1 MKVLRKMEIHEVL
14 LSLVKTKLKNRLE
27 ECDLSCIPYSI
38 IKAGLEQLG
47 YTLSESEEYEDDVL
61 ETNGWEH
68 DYYMCIWKDGK
79 YTGYHLTGSLYYGD
93 NEITK

>member
-14 LSLVKTKLKNRLE
+14 LSLVKTKLKDRLE

-38 IKAGLEQLG
+38 VKAGLEQLG
-47 YTLSESEEYEDDVL
+47 YTLSESEEYEDDVMY
-61 ETNGWEH
+61 TNGWEH
-68 DYYMCIWKDGK
+68 DYFMCIWKDGK

-93 NEITK
+93 NEIKK